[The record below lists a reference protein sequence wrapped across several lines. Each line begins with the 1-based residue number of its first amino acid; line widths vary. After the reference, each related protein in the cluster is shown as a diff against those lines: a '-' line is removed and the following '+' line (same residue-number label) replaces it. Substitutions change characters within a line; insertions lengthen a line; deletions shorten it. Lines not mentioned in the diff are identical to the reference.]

1 MASDMILK
9 LVAEHGPWVL
19 LVFYLLYRDLQKDQ
33 ATRAVLDKNSSIL
46 IEITTIIASG
56 CPPQGGDDD
65 LAPVHL
71 CETATEGHLP
81 RRPLSTS
88 TVTK

>member
-46 IEITTIIASG
+46 IEITTIIRERLPAA
-56 CPPQGGDDD
+56 GG
-65 LAPVHL
+65 
-71 CETATEGHLP
+71 
-81 RRPLSTS
+81 RR
-88 TVTK
+88 